1 MMTMQNA
8 HLPLWKK
15 IRTSVAIGAVIA
27 LGACTQADMS
37 FENFGTSNPEL
48 DEVNA
53 FFQGLFDFLVVGTS
67 DPDRVPVA
75 AKSPQDNYPILV
87 EARRSSVNLP
97 GRNGT
102 DRLTASEIRRV
113 DEIVTAYIANARGQL
128 VISVPGA
135 AATEPLV
142 LGRAKQIADHAKRR
156 GLPPSRIL
164 LRVETEDQNADSPLS
179 VGFETLVVVVS
190 ECGDWSKEVSHD
202 FRNVDYSNQG
212 CAVQHNIGVMI
223 ADPAD
228 LLSMRS
234 ISYQDTIRS
243 DGIIQAYRAGQATGA
258 VRAAEETASAIATE

>member
-1 MMTMQNA
+1 MQNA

-27 LGACTQADMS
+27 LGACTKADMS
-37 FENFGTSNPEL
+37 FENFGTS
-48 DEVNA
+48 
-53 FFQGLFDFLVVGTS
+53 
-67 DPDRVPVA
+67 DPDRVPEA
-75 AKSPQDNYPILV
+75 ANSPQDNYPILV

-164 LRVETEDQNADSPLS
+164 LRVDTE
-179 VGFETLVVVVS
+179 
-190 ECGDWSKEVSHD
+190 
-202 FRNVDYSNQG
+202 
-212 CAVQHNIGVMI
+212 
-223 ADPAD
+223 
-228 LLSMRS
+228 
-234 ISYQDTIRS
+234 
-243 DGIIQAYRAGQATGA
+243 
-258 VRAAEETASAIATE
+258 